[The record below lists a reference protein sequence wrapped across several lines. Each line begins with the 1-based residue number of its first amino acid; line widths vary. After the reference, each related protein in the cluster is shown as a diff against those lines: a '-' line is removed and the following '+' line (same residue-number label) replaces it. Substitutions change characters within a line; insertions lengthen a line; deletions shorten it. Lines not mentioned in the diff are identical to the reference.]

1 MDTQTVVHS
10 VPQKSVIRH
19 QKAMSYQAVKSCE
32 EKGNACDQVKEA
44 NLKRLQNVRFWLS
57 GTLEKAKPGEG
68 GMSAGCQDFQG
79 RDGGTLYSPLKLT
92 LNPKKSSSS
101 SSLHLV
107 NGDGCMAL
115 WKY

>member
-1 MDTQTVVHS
+1 
-10 VPQKSVIRH
+10 
-19 QKAMSYQAVKSCE
+19 
-32 EKGNACDQVKEA
+32 
-44 NLKRLQNVRFWLS
+44 
-57 GTLEKAKPGEG
+57 
-68 GMSAGCQDFQG
+68 MSAGCQDFQG